1 MRDRRWLVAALVF
14 ALIGAACQAGGEAP
28 EGTQAPGTTAAPT
41 ETTAPPEAAEDTT
54 PTTAVFGGEGE
65 PVRVMASWGGD
76 EAAGFFE
83 VLEAFTAETN
93 IPVQYEG
100 QRELPTV
107 LPTRVA
113 GGNPPDVAMV
123 PRPGIVGGFVADGV
137 LVPLDDI
144 LGDALAENY
153 SQAFID
159 LGTFDGQFYGLSA
172 KANSKST
179 FWYKPPSFEEQGF
192 EVPET
197 WDETLTIVDGYVE
210 AGETPLSIGGQD
222 AWTLT
227 DWFENLYIRVAG
239 PEMYHQL
246 FVTHEVAWTDP
257 TVVEA
262 MEHFQTIIAPT
273 DEKLVGGAAG
283 ALSTG
288 FIDAFD
294 QMLAGDA
301 SMHYEGGFMG
311 AFAEQN
317 FPDLEAGT
325 DYDWFEFPEINP
337 EFGKPVVG
345 GGDMAVL
352 FNDNERAAELIRF
365 LATPEAGEVWA
376 TAERGA
382 VISPNQSVPLDVY
395 GGGLRQKEAEVVL
408 EAEIYVFDGSDLAPP
423 EVGGDAMFSGLQG
436 FIDNPDDIEGTLQ
449 FIEDV
454 AAGAY

>member
-1 MRDRRWLVAALVF
+1 MNDKRWLMATLMVF
-14 ALIGAACQAGGEAP
+14 ALVGAACQPAAENGG
-28 EGTQAPGTTAAPT
+28 TAAPG
-41 ETTAPPEAAEDTT
+41 ETTAPAGATT
-54 PTTAVFGGEGE
+54 TAPPTTLATEGEGE

-83 VLEAFTAETN
+83 VLQAFTEATN
-93 IPVQYEG
+93 IPIQYEG
-100 QRELPTV
+100 QRELSVV

-123 PRPGIVGGFVADGV
+123 PRPGVVSSLVADGV
-137 LVPLDDI
+137 LIPLDDI
-144 LGDALAENY
+144 LGEALTQNY

-159 LGTFDGQFYGLSA
+159 LGTFDGQFYGLSG

-179 FWYKPPSFEEQGF
+179 FWYKPASFEEQGF
-192 EVPET
+192 AVPET
-197 WDETLTIVDGYVE
+197 WDELIAIVDGYVA

-227 DWFENLYIRVAG
+227 DWFENIYIRVAG
-239 PEMYHQL
+239 PEMYQQL

-262 MEHFQTIIAPT
+262 MEHFQAVIAPT
-273 DEKLVGGAAG
+273 DEKLAGGAAG
-283 ALSTG
+283 AVSTG

-294 QMLAGDA
+294 QMLADEVA
-301 SMHYEGGFMG
+301 MHYEGGFMSS
-311 AFAEQN
+311 FASQN
-317 FPDLEAGT
+317 FPDLEPGT
-325 DYDWFEFPEINP
+325 DYDWFPFPEINS
-337 EFGKPVVG
+337 EFGLPVVG

-352 FNDNERAAELIRF
+352 FSDDERAAELIRF
-365 LATPEAGEVWA
+365 LAGPEANEIWA

-382 VISPNQSVPLDVY
+382 VLSPNLGVPLDVY
-395 GGGLRQKEAEVVL
+395 GGGLNQKEAEQFL
-408 EAEIYVFDGSDLAPP
+408 NAEIYVFDGSDLAPP